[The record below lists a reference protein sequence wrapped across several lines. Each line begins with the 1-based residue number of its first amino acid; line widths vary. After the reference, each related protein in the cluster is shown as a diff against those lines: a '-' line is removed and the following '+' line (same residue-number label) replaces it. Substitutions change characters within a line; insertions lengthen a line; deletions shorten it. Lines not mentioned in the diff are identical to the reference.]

1 VASDSSKAQTIVKPN
16 LLLRQ
21 ILCFGLALIALF
33 CCYRLIIFSAS
44 VGYSRLLSTVAII
57 QPNIEPADRAVRLTP
72 NDPEAH
78 YTRGLSLVN
87 QQKLPEAVAELQHA
101 IRLRPHHYYQWL
113 DLGVT
118 LQRVGS
124 QAEAT
129 AALRESIRLAP
140 SFSQPHW
147 QLGNLLYRQE
157 LYDEAFQELRLGA
170 KSNPNLVLAMLDL
183 AWVAAAG
190 DVPRFESLTQPDSGR
205 SHFELARFLARHGK
219 GADSARHA
227 RTAGFPKD
235 EDELSFARQAIVD
248 LLLWR
253 SSAEA
258 FDIWL
263 LIHPNSNAGKGQLLN
278 GDFSEPLLADD
289 LGFGWQLPKSPNV
302 TASIDP
308 SGPTPNSR
316 GLRIEFAGE
325 TQGEG
330 QLLYQLLLL
339 VPNSNYSL
347 SFLAKTEE
355 LVSGG
360 PPVISILDASS
371 ESPVILGRSKPL
383 SPGTPDWTSNVVEFS
398 TPEKSSTVIV
408 ALKRMPCSQSPC
420 PVFGK
425 LWLSRF
431 VLTKS

>member
-1 VASDSSKAQTIVKPN
+1 MKPN
-16 LLLRQ
+16 LLLRR
-21 ILCFGLALIALF
+21 IFSFGLALIALF
-33 CCYRLIIFSAS
+33 CCYRLIISSAS

-57 QPNIEPADRAVRLTP
+57 QPNIEPADRAVSLTP
-72 NDPEAH
+72 DDPEAH
-78 YTRGLSLVN
+78 YTRALSLVN

-124 QAEAT
+124 QAEAI

-157 LYDEAFQELRLGA
+157 LYDEAFQEFRLGA
-170 KSNPNLVLAMLDL
+170 KNSPNLFLAMLDL
-183 AWVAAAG
+183 AWVAAAQ
-190 DVPRFESLTQPDSGR
+190 DVPRFESLIQPDSGR
-205 SHFELARFLARHGK
+205 SHFELARFLAQQGK
-219 GADSARHA
+219 GADAARHA
-227 RTAGFPKD
+227 RTAGFPRD
-235 EDELSFARQAIVD
+235 EDELNLVRQAIAN
-248 LLLWR
+248 LLVWR

-263 LIHPNSNAGKGQLLN
+263 VIHPDSKAGKGQLLN
-278 GDFSEPLLADD
+278 GDFSEAILANDP
-289 LGFGWQLPKSPNV
+289 GFGWQLPKSPNV

-316 GLRIEFAGE
+316 SLRIEFAGE
-325 TQGEG
+325 IPAEG
-330 QLLYQLLLL
+330 QVLYQMLVL

-347 SFLAKTEE
+347 SFLAKTED
-355 LVSGG
+355 LLSGG

-371 ESPVILGRSKPL
+371 ESPVMLGQSKPL

-408 ALKRMPCSQSPC
+408 ALKRMPCSESRC

-425 LWLSRF
+425 LWLGRF